1 MSIKLV
7 ASDLDGTIIDKNNKI
22 SSKNFEMINELHK
35 NNIVF
40 AICTG
45 KSYSVSKKI
54 CEQFNAE
61 YGIFGN
67 GTQIIDFKTQKEIWK
82 NTLSKENLLFCVT
95 LAKRFN
101 FHIHLY
107 TENEI
112 ITEKLEYMDLRN
124 FKLKTQN
131 STDTLKFKIIKNIIT
146 YIENH
151 DLDVF
156 SLVISTEK
164 SSLKEFEKI
173 LSVNSN
179 LVYTFINKRGKY
191 KDNIINKDYEYI
203 NVSPLNINKNEALN
217 FLSNYLHIDKSDMM
231 AIGDNVN
238 DLEMVKN
245 SGVGVAVSEAY
256 DELKQVATYVT
267 KTSVT
272 AGAFAEAIEKFIYN
286 KKTI

>member
-22 SSKNFEMINELHK
+22 SSKNFEMIDQLHK

-40 AICTG
+40 TICTG

-61 YGIFGN
+61 YGVFGN
-67 GTQIIDFKTQKEIWK
+67 GTQIIEFNTQKEIWK
-82 NTLSKENLLFCVT
+82 NTLSKETLLFCVT
-95 LAKRFN
+95 LAKRFG

-124 FKLKTQN
+124 FKLKSQN
-131 STDTLKFKIIKNIIT
+131 STNNLKFKIIKNMIT
-146 YIENH
+146 YLENH
-151 DLDVF
+151 NLDVF

-164 SSLKEFEKI
+164 SSLKEFENI
-173 LSVNSN
+173 LSINQN
-179 LVYTFINKRGKY
+179 LVHTFINKRGKY

-203 NVSPLNINKNEALN
+203 NISPLNINKNEALN
-217 FLSNYLHIDKSDMM
+217 FLSNYLNIDKSDMM

-245 SGVGVAVSEAY
+245 SGIGVAVSEAY

-267 KTSVT
+267 KASVT
-272 AGAFAEAIEKFIYN
+272 DGAFAKKKKKFICNN
-286 KKTI
+286 K

>member
-7 ASDLDGTIIDKNNKI
+7 ASDLDGTIIDKHNNI
-22 SSKNFEMINELHK
+22 SPKNFEMINKIHNK
-35 NNIVF
+35 NIIF

-54 CEQFNAE
+54 CEQFDAS

-67 GTQIIDFKTQKEIWK
+67 GTQIIDFRTGKEIWR
-82 NTLSKENLLFCVT
+82 NTLTKENLLFCMT

-124 FKLKTQN
+124 FKLKSKN
-131 STDTLKFKIIKNIIT
+131 SNDSLKFKIVKNIIN
-146 YIENH
+146 YIEDN
-151 DLDVF
+151 DLNVF
-156 SLVISTEK
+156 SAIISTEK
-164 SSLKEFEKI
+164 SSLKELESI
-173 LSVNSN
+173 LSINKSIC
-179 LVYTFINKRGKY
+179 YTFINKRGRY
-191 KDNIINKDYEYI
+191 KDNIIHKDYEYI

-217 FLSNYLHIDKSDMM
+217 FLSEYLNIKKSDMM

-238 DLEMVKN
+238 DLEMVRD
-245 SGVGVAVSEAY
+245 SGIGVAVNEAY
-256 DELKQVATYVT
+256 DELKNVATYVT
-267 KTSVT
+267 KRSVT
-272 AGAFAEAIEKFIYN
+272 DGAFAEAIEKFI
-286 KKTI
+286 